1 LKAIQ
6 LLLRPGVRIDRSG
19 IEQLPSTGAYL
30 ISPNHQSF
38 LDPFVVIAAL
48 PFRVVRS
55 LFYVAASEYFRST
68 ILTWFG
74 RQVNL
79 VPVDPDAGLI
89 SAMQAGAYG
98 LRHGRALVLF
108 PEGER
113 SIDGTVKSFK
123 KGASILSHHLHV
135 PIVPVALEG
144 VFEIWPRNRPLD
156 WRRLLPG
163 AGTRVKVVFGPPV
176 QPDIASTAASQ
187 DDAYEALT
195 RRLRDAVE
203 TMWMTAHTSRSS

>member
-1 LKAIQ
+1 MQPHWFVPAVLFGVLKAIQ

-79 VPVDPDAGLI
+79 VPVG
-89 SAMQAGAYG
+89 
-98 LRHGRALVLF
+98 
-108 PEGER
+108 
-113 SIDGTVKSFK
+113 
-123 KGASILSHHLHV
+123 
-135 PIVPVALEG
+135 
-144 VFEIWPRNRPLD
+144 
-156 WRRLLPG
+156 PG
-163 AGTRVKVVFGPPV
+163 AHWSCFPR
-176 QPDIASTAASQ
+176 ASAR
-187 DDAYEALT
+187 LT
-195 RRLRDAVE
+195 E
-203 TMWMTAHTSRSS
+203 P

>member
-1 LKAIQ
+1 
-6 LLLRPGVRIDRSG
+6 
-19 IEQLPSTGAYL
+19 
-30 ISPNHQSF
+30 
-38 LDPFVVIAAL
+38 VIAAL
-48 PFRVVRS
+48 PFRVVRR
-55 LFYVAASEYFRST
+55 LFYVAASEYFRSKM
-68 ILTWFG
+68 LTWFG

-98 LRHGRALVLF
+98 LRQGRVLVLF

-113 SIDGTVKSFK
+113 SIDGTVKPFK
-123 KGASILSHHLHV
+123 KGASILSHHLRV

-176 QPDIASTAASQ
+176 QPDTASTAAGR
-187 DDAYEALT
+187 DDVYVALT

-203 TMWMTAHTSRSS
+203 TMWLEAHSR